1 MPTFRSP
8 PLLLLLPLPL
18 LSLLSLLAQAAR
30 AMLPASSRAAAFII
44 RARRKTI
51 SSLGGR
57 TPPEGGAC
65 PELRGSRAASR
76 PAATG
81 PGDTS
86 GGTLAAGGAA
96 PEGLARTE
104 TRSLSAEDSGPTGRG
119 TS

>member
-8 PLLLLLPLPL
+8 LLLSLLPLPL
-18 LSLLSLLAQAAR
+18 PPLSSLLAQAAR

-57 TPPEGGAC
+57 APPSGGAA
-65 PELRGSRAASR
+65 PRTSGSRATAR

-81 PGDTS
+81 PGRHVGGDAS
-86 GGTLAAGGAA
+86 GGRRCPRRLGQDRD
-96 PEGLARTE
+96 PIVKR
-104 TRSLSAEDSGPTGRG
+104 
-119 TS
+119 

>member
-8 PLLLLLPLPL
+8 LLLSLLPLPL

-57 TPPEGGAC
+57 TPPQGGAC

-81 PGDTS
+81 PGRHVWRDAS
-86 GGTLAAGGAA
+86 GGRGC
-96 PEGLARTE
+96 PRGL
-104 TRSLSAEDSGPTGRG
+104 G
-119 TS
+119 